1 MIYIGGGIGVL
12 EGFKVIIVILGLWYI
27 YRMLEVVEGLLI
39 NVGFIGK
46 G

>member
-1 MIYIGGGIGVL
+1 MYIGGGIGVF
-12 EGFKVIIVILGLWYI
+12 EGVKVIIVILGFWYI
-27 YRMLEVVEGLLI
+27 YCMLEVVEEMFI